1 MRHTLLKLPH
11 ELIGSILH
19 VMRRGILPSLL
30 LAGKAEREAKLALI
44 PGPSYPPIFASSS
57 CSTRQALTQ
66 SICLAYLF
74 LFRQQHQSTLLPP
87 YTRHSVY
94 PLDKMSR
101 MAPIPR
107 PSEGDVYI
115 GYKLETDTTV
125 TFIAATIVVGL
136 RFIARMFY
144 ARLGWD
150 DYVMCSLSYAANETP
165 SQFGSSC

>member
-57 CSTRQALTQ
+57 CSPRQALTQ

-74 LFRQQHQSTLLPP
+74 PFLDSSINRLFCLHIRDTLC
-87 YTRHSVY
+87 
-94 PLDKMSR
+94 
-101 MAPIPR
+101 IP
-107 PSEGDVYI
+107 
-115 GYKLETDTTV
+115 
-125 TFIAATIVVGL
+125 
-136 RFIARMFY
+136 
-144 ARLGWD
+144 
-150 DYVMCSLSYAANETP
+150 
-165 SQFGSSC
+165 